1 MINASNASGTANET
15 TETAYLDIRV
25 EIRALTSSGAIE
37 FSEVL
42 ACQKFSAGERR
53 YEVWLPVVTKPAELR
68 SFMTYDFPADFHGR
82 SSM

>member
-1 MINASNASGTANET
+1 MLPMRPGQQTKQQKRRIWISEKRFGH
-15 TETAYLDIRV
+15 
-25 EIRALTSSGAIE
+25 ALTSSGAIE

-42 ACQKFSAGERR
+42 ACQKFSAGEWR
-53 YEVWLPVVTKPAELR
+53 YEVWLPAVTKPAELR